1 MKKRTAGSRRRRVR
15 DPDAVS
21 FRSVNWANLKPV
33 QIELDPILVES
44 IRARQALK
52 QLTLRVGVEQIAEA
66 RREASRTGRK
76 YQAVLR
82 QWLAEGASSARTARL
97 KSSGR
102 NAGGR

>member
-1 MKKRTAGSRRRRVR
+1 MRRQKASSSPRRPR

-21 FRSVNWANLKPV
+21 FREVDWANLKPI
-33 QIELDPILVES
+33 QIDLDPILVEG

-82 QWLAEGASSARTARL
+82 QWLAEGASSARAARL
-97 KSSGR
+97 KSGGR